1 MLGLLRTWK
10 SMLSFFTRILDFV
23 IQKSSIFLV
32 IISIFLCYHQFYVI
46 LEGFKPITVAKSWWT
61 VMTIL
66 WSTSPPL
73 LLYVPMLVME
83 AIINTML
90 SIKGALD
97 HFSLI
102 PRFCFF
108 FFKKVEIFIPLEV
121 YTYVVTA
128 CSILLATSAQLQ
140 RYMNFSFSSHF

>member
-10 SMLSFFTRILDFV
+10 SMLSFFTRKLDFI

-32 IISIFLCYHQFYVI
+32 IISIFWCYHQFYVI
-46 LEGFKPITVAKSWWT
+46 LEGFKPITVANKSWWT

-90 SIKGALD
+90 RIKGALD

-102 PRFCFF
+102 PRFFF
-108 FFKKVEIFIPLEV
+108 FFQKSWDFYTIKSV
-121 YTYVVTA
+121 YL
-128 CSILLATSAQLQ
+128 CSDCMLNLTC
-140 RYMNFSFSSHF
+140 NFSPVTKIYEFFFQ

>member
-10 SMLSFFTRILDFV
+10 SMLSFFTRKLDFV

-32 IISIFLCYHQFYVI
+32 IISIFWCYHQFYVI

-73 LLYVPMLVME
+73 LLYVRMLVME

-90 SIKGALD
+90 RIKGALD

-102 PRFCFF
+102 PRFFF
-108 FFKKVEIFIPLEV
+108 FFKKVEIFIPLKV